1 MVVKF
6 TFQNVFGY
14 SRQNPRHAS
23 EESREESLELF
34 STLWSDW
41 PTTKQKVLRHGNR
54 FAAPVRGRYFSE
66 GEKRRPEIRL
76 MFPC

>member
-1 MVVKF
+1 MVVKL
-6 TFQNVFGY
+6 TFQSVFGY

-23 EESREESLELF
+23 ARCREESLKLF

-41 PTTKQKVLRHGNR
+41 PTKKQKVLRHGNR

>member
-6 TFQNVFGY
+6 TFQSVFGY

-23 EESREESLELF
+23 EESLEESLELF

-54 FAAPVRGRYFSE
+54 FAALVRGRYFSE
-66 GEKRRPEIRL
+66 VEKRRPEIRL

>member
-6 TFQNVFGY
+6 TFQSVFGY

-23 EESREESLELF
+23 EESLDLF

-66 GEKRRPEIRL
+66 VEKRRPEIRL

>member
-6 TFQNVFGY
+6 TFQSVFGY

-23 EESREESLELF
+23 EESLEESLELF

>member
-6 TFQNVFGY
+6 TFQSVFVY
-14 SRQNPRHAS
+14 SRQNPKHAS
-23 EESREESLELF
+23 ARCREESLELF

-54 FAAPVRGRYFSE
+54 FAAPVRERYFSE
-66 GEKRRPEIRL
+66 GGKRRPEKRL